1 VALNQHKGLQESLF
15 RIFINS
21 FVRYVE
27 INYVCNLFLLN
38 LNKYNMWKP
47 FLISL
52 FFLSFYTKVLSQDT
66 LDRKDSTAL
75 KTEVLNE
82 VIVNGNSIL
91 GSTFE
96 AKNRTGSA
104 VYISDKELLKFSYN
118 DINRTLKGVP
128 GINIYEEDGFGLRPN
143 ISLRGTSPERSAKIN
158 LMEDGVLIAP
168 APYSAPAAYYFPTIG
183 RMQAVEILKGSSQI
197 QYGPNTTG
205 GAINMISTR
214 IPDQLLGRVVLS
226 AGNFN
231 SRNTQVVVGD
241 NYQNFGF
248 VSEYYNYNSN
258 GFKNLDGGGNTGFDK
273 SDYLAKFRIS
283 TDEDARFYQS
293 LQFKIQY
300 SEEKANETYLG
311 LTDIDFKENPYR
323 RYRASSKDV
332 MDSEHQQYQLT
343 HFLKLSPALSIQTAG
358 YLNKFKRNWY
368 KLDDVNLGERVGI
381 NNVLADPERYA
392 IEYNALLGNSDTS
405 EDVFGIKANN
415 RTYTSNGVQSIA
427 KLRWGSDWLQTL
439 EAGIR
444 YHEDD
449 EDRFQWV
456 DRYAFQNKELI
467 RTTVGEKGEDAN
479 RISYAKAVAA
489 HFLYKL
495 SINGLT
501 VTPGLRYEN
510 ITLGRTD
517 YGSNDAARS
526 GIDLSERENRVD
538 VWIPGLGANYS
549 FANNLSVFG
558 GIHKGFSP
566 PGNTDG
572 QNPEQSINY
581 ELGTRFNHSGLKGEI
596 IAYYNDYQN
605 LLGSDLA
612 ATGGTGSLDQFNA
625 GEVRVSGVEVLLNY
639 DFLKNSSEKLRLP
652 VSVSYTLT
660 DTKFLSSFESDT
672 DIFGEVTEGDEIPYI
687 AKNQFNLN
695 LGLEHEKFALD
706 MGLRYTDAF
715 RTRAGTGTIPE
726 NQKVDSNY
734 VIDLSGRYFYNKH
747 LTFST
752 NIINLMDET
761 YAVSRVPAGLRP
773 GHPFGINFSL
783 AYGF

>member
-1 VALNQHKGLQESLF
+1 
-15 RIFINS
+15 
-21 FVRYVE
+21 
-27 INYVCNLFLLN
+27 
-38 LNKYNMWKP
+38 MWKP

-52 FFLSFYTKVLSQDT
+52 FFISFHTNVLSQDNQ
-66 LDRKDSTAL
+66 DRKDSTAF
-75 KTEVLNE
+75 KTEMLNE
-82 VIVNGNSIL
+82 VIVNGNAIL

-104 VYISDKELLKFSYN
+104 VYISEKELLKFNYN
-118 DINRTLKGVP
+118 DINRTLKSVP
-128 GINIYEEDGFGLRPN
+128 GVNIYEEDGFGLRPN

-214 IPDQLLGRVVLS
+214 IPDEFSGRAS
-226 AGNFN
+226 IAAGNYG
-231 SRNTQVVVGD
+231 SRNTQLVLGD
-241 NYQNFGF
+241 SYQNFGF
-248 VSEYYNYNSN
+248 VTDYFNYSSD
-258 GFKNLDGGGNTGFDK
+258 GFKDLDGGGNTGFDK
-273 SDYLAKFRIS
+273 SDYLAKFS
-283 TDEDARFYQS
+283 VNSNLDAKMYQS
-293 LQFKIQY
+293 LTFKIQY
-300 SEEKANETYLG
+300 SEEEANKTYLG
-311 LTDIDFKENPYR
+311 LTDEDFEENPFR
-323 RYRASSKDV
+323 RYRASSEDV
-332 MDSEHQQYQLT
+332 MNAEHQQYQLT
-343 HFLKLSPALSIQTAG
+343 HFIQVSPSLNISTTG

-368 KLDDVNLGERVGI
+368 KLTDVNLGERVSI
-381 NNVLADPERYA
+381 NNILSSPLDYPM
-392 IEYNALLGNSDTS
+392 EYQTILGN
-405 EDVFGIKANN
+405 EDSQDDVMGIKANN
-415 RTYTSNGVQSIA
+415 RKYTSNGVQSIA

-456 DRYAFQNKELI
+456 DRYAFQNRELI
-467 RTTVGEKGEDAN
+467 RTTVGVKGEDAN

-517 YGSNDAARS
+517 YGSNDAKRS
-526 GIDLSERENRVD
+526 GLDLSERENRVD
-538 VWIPGLGANYS
+538 VWMPGLGANYR
-549 FANNLSVFG
+549 FTNNWSVFG

-566 PGNTDG
+566 PGSTDG

-612 ATGGTGSLDQFNA
+612 ATGGTGGLDQFNA

-639 DFLKNSSEKLRLP
+639 DILKNSSEKLRLP

-695 LGLEHEKFALD
+695 LGLEHEKFSLN

-715 RTRAGTGTIPE
+715 RTQAGTGTIPE

-752 NIINLMDET
+752 NIINLLDET

-773 GHPFGINFSL
+773 GHPFGINFSV

>member
-1 VALNQHKGLQESLF
+1 
-15 RIFINS
+15 
-21 FVRYVE
+21 
-27 INYVCNLFLLN
+27 
-38 LNKYNMWKP
+38 MWKP

-52 FFLSFYTKVLSQDT
+52 FFISFHTNVLSQDNQ
-66 LDRKDSTAL
+66 DRKDSTAF
-75 KTEVLNE
+75 KTEMLNE
-82 VIVNGNSIL
+82 VIVNGNAIL

-96 AKNRTGSA
+96 AKNRTGSG
-104 VYISDKELLKFSYN
+104 VYISEKELLKFNYN
-118 DINRTLKGVP
+118 DINRTLKSVP
-128 GINIYEEDGFGLRPN
+128 GVNIYEEDGFGLRPN

-214 IPDQLLGRVVLS
+214 IPDEFSGRAS
-226 AGNFN
+226 IAAGNYG
-231 SRNTQVVVGD
+231 SRNTQLVIGD
-241 NYQNFGF
+241 SYQNFGF
-248 VSEYYNYNSN
+248 VTDYFNYSSD
-258 GFKNLDGGGNTGFDK
+258 GFKDLDGGGNTGFDK
-273 SDYLAKFRIS
+273 SDYLAKFS
-283 TDEDARFYQS
+283 VNSNLDAKMYQS
-293 LQFKIQY
+293 LTFKIQY
-300 SEEKANETYLG
+300 SEEEANETYLG
-311 LTDIDFKENPYR
+311 LTDEDFEENPFR
-323 RYRASSKDV
+323 RYRASSEDV
-332 MDSEHQQYQLT
+332 MNAEHQQYQLT
-343 HFLKLSPALSIQTAG
+343 HFIQVSPSLNISTTG

-368 KLDDVNLGERVGI
+368 KLTDVNLGERVSI
-381 NNVLADPERYA
+381 NNILSSPLDYPM
-392 IEYNALLGNSDTS
+392 EYQTILGN
-405 EDVFGIKANN
+405 EDSQDDVMGIKANN
-415 RTYTSNGVQSIA
+415 RKYTSNGVQSIA

-456 DRYAFQNKELI
+456 DRYAFQNRELI
-467 RTTVGEKGEDAN
+467 RTTVGVKGEDAN

-517 YGSNDAARS
+517 YGSNDAKRS
-526 GIDLSERENRVD
+526 GLDLSERENRVD
-538 VWIPGLGANYS
+538 VWMPGLGANYR
-549 FANNLSVFG
+549 FTNNWSVFG

-566 PGNTDG
+566 PGSTDG

-715 RTRAGTGTIPE
+715 RTQAGTGTIPE

-752 NIINLMDET
+752 NIINLLDET

-773 GHPFGINFSL
+773 GHPFGINFSV

>member
-1 VALNQHKGLQESLF
+1 
-15 RIFINS
+15 
-21 FVRYVE
+21 
-27 INYVCNLFLLN
+27 
-38 LNKYNMWKP
+38 MWKP

-52 FFLSFYTKVLSQDT
+52 FFISFHTNVLSQDNQ
-66 LDRKDSTAL
+66 DRKDSTAF
-75 KTEVLNE
+75 KTEMLNE
-82 VIVNGNSIL
+82 VIVNGNAIL

-104 VYISDKELLKFSYN
+104 VYISEKELLKFNYN
-118 DINRTLKGVP
+118 DINRTLKSVP
-128 GINIYEEDGFGLRPN
+128 GVNIYEEDGFGLRPN

-214 IPDQLLGRVVLS
+214 IPDEFSGRAS
-226 AGNFN
+226 IAAGNYG
-231 SRNTQVVVGD
+231 SRNTQLVLGD
-241 NYQNFGF
+241 SYQNFGF
-248 VSEYYNYNSN
+248 VTDYFNYSSD
-258 GFKNLDGGGNTGFDK
+258 GFKDLDGGGNTGFDK
-273 SDYLAKFRIS
+273 SDYLAKFS
-283 TDEDARFYQS
+283 VNSNLDAKMYQS
-293 LQFKIQY
+293 LTFKIQY
-300 SEEKANETYLG
+300 SEEEANETYLG
-311 LTDIDFKENPYR
+311 LTDEDFEENPFR
-323 RYRASSKDV
+323 RYRASSEDV
-332 MDSEHQQYQLT
+332 MNAEHQQYQLT
-343 HFLKLSPALSIQTAG
+343 HFIQVSPSLNISTTG

-368 KLDDVNLGERVGI
+368 KLTDVNLGERVSI
-381 NNVLADPERYA
+381 NNILSSPLDYPM
-392 IEYNALLGNSDTS
+392 EYQTILGN
-405 EDVFGIKANN
+405 EDSQDDVMGIKANN
-415 RTYTSNGVQSIA
+415 RKYTSNGVQSIA

-456 DRYAFQNKELI
+456 DRYAFQNRELI
-467 RTTVGEKGEDAN
+467 RTTVGVKGEDAN

-517 YGSNDAARS
+517 YGSNDAKRS
-526 GIDLSERENRVD
+526 GLDLSERENRVD
-538 VWIPGLGANYS
+538 VWMPGLGANYR
-549 FANNLSVFG
+549 FTNNWSVFG

-566 PGNTDG
+566 PGSTDG

-625 GEVRVSGVEVLLNY
+625 GEVRVGGVEVLLNY

-706 MGLRYTDAF
+706 IGLRYTDAF
-715 RTRAGTGTIPE
+715 RTQAGTGTIPE

-752 NIINLMDET
+752 NIINLLDET

-773 GHPFGINFSL
+773 GHPFGINFSV